1 MSKAVIVG
9 PYKSDN
15 FTTITDAIAAAPNN
29 TRPEDGYF
37 VIYAREGVYEEYIVV
52 PINKKNLMLIGDG
65 INKTIITGNHNVV
78 DGWTTYNCSSFGW
91 CFYLS
96 FFHLELCAYLIY
108 DIEFIYF

>member
-1 MSKAVIVG
+1 MGELGETSGGSILVSQAVIVG

-29 TRPEDGYF
+29 ARPEDGYF

-52 PINKKNLMLIGDG
+52 PINKKNLLLMGDG

-78 DGWTTYNCSSFGW
+78 DGWTTYNCSSFG
-91 CFYLS
+91 
-96 FFHLELCAYLIY
+96 
-108 DIEFIYF
+108 

>member
-9 PYKSDN
+9 PFKSDN

-65 INKTIITGNHNVV
+65 IKKTIITGNHNVV

-91 CFYLS
+91 YSYLS
-96 FFHLELCAYLIY
+96 FCHLELWKTIYLVN
-108 DIEFIYF
+108 DI